1 MGTKTELE
9 RLRAENHLLQQLWVT
24 VNLSCNPPDDCD
36 DPTVLKEY
44 MRACMKKADEYERL
58 TKEWQMSKPD
68 IECTNCQ
75 WQGFQ
80 DNDTP
85 EGGLLRIYKGDKGWD
100 AYDPIDDPDDDGIW
114 VCPKCFLPEDGGIMS
129 I

>member
-1 MGTKTELE
+1 MAKH
-9 RLRAENHLLQQLWVT
+9 N
-24 VNLSCNPPDDCD
+24 
-36 DPTVLKEY
+36 
-44 MRACMKKADEYERL
+44 
-58 TKEWQMSKPD
+58 PD
-68 IECTNCQ
+68 IECTNCA

-85 EGGLLRIYKGDKGWD
+85 EGGLLKIYKGDKGWD
-100 AYDPIDDPDDDGIW
+100 AYDPLDDPDDEGVW